1 MRGCLMLLTGLFL
14 PFVGGCSHQDG
25 ATMAPPVR
33 MAATAPEAGTSSAV
47 SAVSEAGI
55 GGSSEVVATP
65 GAADAESG
73 LQSFAGMKFQVPASW
88 KSLPLSQMQMGII
101 AAKFGMPE
109 ISEDISLTLS
119 ATGGSLE
126 DNVRRWEDQF
136 SGGEPPVREV
146 MAIGAEQATIVRLQ
160 GRFTP
165 GFGRSPEENWSMT
178 GVIIPMT
185 GQNYYLKLTGPTADV
200 ARAEEEFLKFCQI
213 ARPE

>member
-1 MRGCLMLLTGLFL
+1 MHRDLIFLTGLIAPFL
-14 PFVGGCSHQDG
+14 AGCGQEGSSP
-25 ATMAPPVR
+25 TAPPVR
-33 MAATAPEAGTSSAV
+33 TAATAPESVTSHGVGTSPDV
-47 SAVSEAGI
+47 SAGQPAETP
-55 GGSSEVVATP
+55 ATQ
-65 GAADAESG
+65 GNTSAESG
-73 LQSFAGMKFQVPASW
+73 MQSFAGMKFLVPTAW

-109 ISEDISLTLS
+109 ISADVSLTLS

-136 SGGEPPVREV
+136 SGGEPPVRDV
-146 MAIGAEQATIVRLQ
+146 LSMGAEQATIVRLQ

-178 GVIIPMT
+178 GVIIPMA
-185 GQNYYLKLTGPTADV
+185 GQNYYLKLTGPTPDV
-200 ARAEEEFLKFCQI
+200 ARAEEEFLKFCQT

>member
-1 MRGCLMLLTGLFL
+1 MPRCLMLLSGLFL
-14 PFVGGCSHQDG
+14 PFLGGCSREDSS
-25 ATMAPPVR
+25 TTAPPVR
-33 MAATAPEAGTSSAV
+33 TAATAPDAGSSSAAA
-47 SAVSEAGI
+47 AVAQTGTGHSSEAL
-55 GGSSEVVATP
+55 ATP
-65 GAADAESG
+65 GAAGGESG
-73 LQSFAGMKFQVPASW
+73 MQSFAGMKFPVPAAW

-109 ISEDISLTLS
+109 ISEDLSLTLS

-136 SGGEPPVREV
+136 SGGEPPVRDV
-146 MAIGAEQATIVRLQ
+146 MVIGTEQATIVRLQ

-200 ARAEEEFLKFCQI
+200 ARAEEEFLKFCQT
-213 ARPE
+213 ARLE

>member
-1 MRGCLMLLTGLFL
+1 MPRCVMLLTGLL
-14 PFVGGCSHQDG
+14 VPFVGGCGRGDSA
-25 ATMAPPVR
+25 ATAPPVR
-33 MAATAPEAGTSSAV
+33 TAATAPEAGTSPAAAAV
-47 SAVSEAGI
+47 PDTGT
-55 GGSSEVVATP
+55 GQSSGAPATP
-65 GAADAESG
+65 GATGAESG
-73 LQSFAGMKFQVPASW
+73 VQSFAGMKFLVPTAW

-109 ISEDISLTLS
+109 ISEDVSLTLS
-119 ATGGSLE
+119 ATGGSRD

-136 SGGEPPVREV
+136 SGGEPPARDVV
-146 MAIGAEQATIVRLQ
+146 AIGTEQATIVRLQ

-200 ARAEEEFLKFCQI
+200 ARAEDDFLKFCQT